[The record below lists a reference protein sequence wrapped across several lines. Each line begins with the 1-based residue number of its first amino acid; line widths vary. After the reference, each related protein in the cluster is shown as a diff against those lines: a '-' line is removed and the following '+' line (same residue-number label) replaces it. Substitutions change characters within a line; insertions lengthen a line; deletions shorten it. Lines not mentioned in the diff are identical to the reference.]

1 MLNRKT
7 QTVRLS
13 STVVWILTEDHH
25 LHLVIRRE
33 VECSKHVIGRRV
45 HRTAASFV
53 GHEGL
58 EFVPIRLSELIP
70 EQWVPVGRGHDDIV
84 VHSDLSSPTA

>member
-1 MLNRKT
+1 
-7 QTVRLS
+7 
-13 STVVWILTEDHH
+13 
-25 LHLVIRRE
+25 
-33 VECSKHVIGRRV
+33 
-45 HRTAASFV
+45 
-53 GHEGL
+53 L